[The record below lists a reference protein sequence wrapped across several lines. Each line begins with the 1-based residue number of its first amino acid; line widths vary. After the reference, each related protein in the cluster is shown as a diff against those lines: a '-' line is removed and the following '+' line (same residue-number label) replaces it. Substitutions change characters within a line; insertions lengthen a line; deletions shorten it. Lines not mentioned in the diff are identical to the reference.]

1 MISLYIRRSFNDLN
15 EMNKICCRKF
25 SKWPTYT
32 NNTLYQYSRIGIL
45 QINFRL
51 MYVKSYSNGY
61 LLHNA
66 DQKYEIM
73 H

>member
-1 MISLYIRRSFNDLN
+1 MISVSIRRSFKDLN
-15 EMNKICCRKF
+15 EMNKICVRQF

-45 QINFRL
+45 QINFRR

-61 LLHNA
+61 LRYNA
-66 DQKYEIM
+66 DKKYVVM